1 MLDDQ
6 YVGIL
11 AFADDLVLL
20 ADGYEQA
27 QDMLYNLEILLNRY
41 ALILNIG
48 KTKYISPQVGRLT
61 Y

>member
-1 MLDDQ
+1 MIDEQ

-27 QDMLYNLEILLNRY
+27 QDMLYNLESVLNRY
-41 ALILNIG
+41 ALVLNIE
-48 KTKYISPQVGRLT
+48 KTKYISS
-61 Y
+61 